1 MRIGAVINNAS
12 GTLSPEES
20 EKRLENIRLF
30 LEGRV
35 DADYLAIVPGK
46 QVKNEIERIIDKG
59 IDILVAGGGDGTIS
73 TAVQFIADTDISLL
87 PLALGT
93 MNNFTRDAGI
103 PLDPIEALQL
113 LDQMNVEEFDA
124 GEVNGVKFINNVS
137 IGLYPEIVEER
148 EEKTDIHGWPKW
160 KAKILAV
167 LVVTR
172 KLPLL
177 RMTVENEEF
186 RKKLFTPFLFIGNN
200 EYENL
205 FNSDFYRPSLKTGQ
219 LWLCMAR
226 SPRIWSLFLMAW
238 QLGIRGIK
246 GTENLDTR
254 LITQLKVKPR
264 KRRVRVAIDGE
275 IHKLYTPLRFKILK
289 KSLRLVVP

>member
-1 MRIGAVINNAS
+1 MRIGAVINNTS

-30 LEGRV
+30 LEKRV
-35 DADYLAIVPGK
+35 DADYLAIVPGNR
-46 QVKNEIERIIDKG
+46 VKSEIERIIDKG
-59 IDILVAGGGDGTIS
+59 IDVLVAGGGDGTIS
-73 TAVQFIADTDISLL
+73 TAAQFVISTDTLLL

-93 MNNFTRDAGI
+93 MNNFVRDAGI
-103 PLDPIEALQL
+103 PLHPIDALRL
-113 LDQMNVEEFDA
+113 LDQINVEVIDT
-124 GEVNGVKFINNVS
+124 GEVNGHKFINNVS
-137 IGLYPEIVEER
+137 IGLYPKIVEER
-148 EEKTDIHGWPKW
+148 EEKTKKHGWSKW

-177 RMTVENEEF
+177 RMTVEGKHF
-186 RKKLFTPFLFIGNN
+186 KKKLFTPFLFVGNN

-205 FNSDFYRPSLKTGQ
+205 LKSDFYRPSLKKGK
-219 LWLCMAR
+219 LWICMAR
-226 SPRIWSLFLMAW
+226 SPRIWSLFIMAW
-238 QLGIRGIK
+238 QLGIRGIR
-246 GTENLDTR
+246 GTENLETHLLTHVR
-254 LITQLKVKPR
+254 VKPR

-275 IHKLYTPLRFKILK
+275 IHKLYAPLRFKILK

>member
-1 MRIGAVINNAS
+1 MRIGAVINNTS
-12 GTLSPEES
+12 GTLSPEEA

-30 LEGRV
+30 LEKRV
-35 DADYLAIVPGK
+35 AADCLAIVPGK
-46 QVKNEIERIIDKG
+46 QVKSEIERIIGKG
-59 IDILVAGGGDGTIS
+59 IDVLVAGGGDGTIS
-73 TAVQFIADTDISLL
+73 TAAQYVVDTDIALL

-93 MNNFTRDAGI
+93 MNNFVRDAGI
-103 PLDPIEALQL
+103 PSHPIDALHL
-113 LDQMNVEEFDA
+113 LDQMKVEVFDS
-124 GEVNGVKFINNVS
+124 GEVNGNKFINNAT

-177 RMTVENEEF
+177 RMTIEGEF
-186 RKKLFTPFLFIGNN
+186 YRKKLFTPFLFVGNN
-200 EYENL
+200 EYENV
-205 FNSDFYRPSLKTGQ
+205 FKSDFYRPSLKNGK
-219 LWLCMAR
+219 LWVCMAR
-226 SPRIWSLFLMAW
+226 SPRIWALFVMAW

-246 GTENLDTR
+246 GTENLETR
-254 LITQLKVKPR
+254 LFTNVKVKPR